1 MALDQENIDETN
13 TEEKEMSFLDHLEEL
28 RWHIVRSV
36 GAVMVGFVVAFVFA
50 KWIFDNIVFAPARPN
65 FITFRMLCKLG
76 EAINNDALCVTE
88 IPFKVQSRF
97 VTGQFSMQFTAA
109 AVIGLIIAFPYVFW
123 ELWRFIRPGLH
134 RQERQGSRGAV
145 FAVTLLFLSGVSFGY
160 FILCPMSMYFFANYT
175 ISDMIVNEFDI
186 TSYVSTI
193 VALVFGSGVLFQLP
207 VAIFFLTRIGL
218 VNPPFLRTYRK
229 HAIIIILVLAA
240 IITPPDVISQII
252 ITVPLIILYE
262 ISIFISAREVRR
274 KQRLEAL
281 EHLQQ

>member
-1 MALDQENIDETN
+1 
-13 TEEKEMSFLDHLEEL
+13 
-28 RWHIVRSV
+28 
-36 GAVMVGFVVAFVFA
+36 
-50 KWIFDNIVFAPARPN
+50 
-65 FITFRMLCKLG
+65 
-76 EAINNDALCVTE
+76 
-88 IPFKVQSRF
+88 
-97 VTGQFSMQFTAA
+97 
-109 AVIGLIIAFPYVFW
+109 VIGLIIAFPYVFW
-123 ELWRFIRPGLH
+123 ELWRFIRPGLYTT
-134 RQERQGSRGAV
+134 ERQGSRGAV

-160 FILCPMSMYFFANYT
+160 FVLCPMSMYFFANYT

-229 HAIIIILVLAA
+229 HAVIIILILAA

-252 ITVPLIILYE
+252 ITVPLWILYE

-274 KQRLEAL
+274 KKRLEAL

>member
-1 MALDQENIDETN
+1 MALDQMNSDG
-13 TEEKEMSFLDHLEEL
+13 EEKEMSFLDHLEEL

-36 GAVMVGFVVAFVFA
+36 ASILVGFVLAFVFA
-50 KWIFDNIVFAPARPN
+50 KWIFDNIVFAPAKPS
-65 FITFRMLCKLG
+65 FITFR
-76 EAINNDALCVTE
+76 ALCRLGDYFGTDAICVTQ

-109 AVIGLIIAFPYVFW
+109 FVIGLIIAFPYVFW
-123 ELWRFIRPGLH
+123 EIWRFVKPGLYKTE
-134 RQERQGSRGAV
+134 QKGSQGAV
-145 FAVTLLFLSGVSFGY
+145 FAVSALFIAGVSFGY

-193 VALVFGSGVLFQLP
+193 VALVFGSGILFQLP

-218 VNPPFLRTYRK
+218 VGPKFLRTYRK
-229 HAIIIILVLAA
+229 HAIIVILILAA
-240 IITPPDVISQII
+240 IITPPDMLSQVI
-252 ITVPLIILYE
+252 ITLPLYVLYE
-262 ISIFISAREVRR
+262 ISILISAREVRR
-274 KQRLEAL
+274 KERLEAQ

>member
-1 MALDQENIDETN
+1 MALDQQHE
-13 TEEKEMSFLDHLEEL
+13 EEKEMSFLDHLEEL

-36 GAVMVGFVVAFVFA
+36 ASVMVGFVVAFIFA

-65 FITFRMLCKLG
+65 FITFRALCKLG
-76 EAINNDALCVTE
+76 SYFGAESLCITE

-134 RQERQGSRGAV
+134 RTERQGSRGAV
-145 FAVTLLFLSGVSFGY
+145 AAVTLLFLSGVSFGY

-252 ITVPLIILYE
+252 ITVPLIVLYE
-262 ISIFISAREVRR
+262 ISILISAREVRR
-274 KQRLEAL
+274 KKRLEAL

>member
-1 MALDQENIDETN
+1 MALDQQHTD
-13 TEEKEMSFLDHLEEL
+13 EEKEMSFLDHLEEL

-36 GAVMVGFVVAFVFA
+36 GAVMVGFIAAFVSA
-50 KWIFDNIVFAPARPN
+50 KWIFDNIIFAPAKAS
-65 FITFRMLCKLG
+65 FVTFRLLCKVG
-76 EAINNDALCVTE
+76 DYFGSDALCVTE

-123 ELWRFIRPGLH
+123 EIWRFVKPGLYKT
-134 RQERQGSRGAV
+134 EKKGSRGAV

-193 VALVFGSGVLFQLP
+193 VALVFGSGLLFQLP
-207 VAIFFLTRIGL
+207 VAIFFLTRIGI

-229 HAIIIILVLAA
+229 HAVIIILVLAA
-240 IITPPDVISQII
+240 IITPPDMISQII
-252 ITVPLIILYE
+252 ITVPLWILYE
-262 ISIFISAREVRR
+262 ISILISAREVRR
-274 KQRLEAL
+274 KQRVEAL
-281 EHLQQ
+281 EAAAESKNS

>member
-1 MALDQENIDETN
+1 MALDQQNIE
-13 TEEKEMSFLDHLEEL
+13 EEKEMSFVDHLEEL

-36 GAVMVGFVVAFVFA
+36 AAVAVGFVVAFVFA
-50 KWIFDNIVFAPARPN
+50 KWIFDNIVFAPARPS
-65 FITFRMLCKLG
+65 FITFRLMCKLG
-76 EAINNDALCVTE
+76 EITNSPGLCVTE

-109 AVIGLIIAFPYVFW
+109 AVIGLILAFPYVFW
-123 ELWRFIRPGLH
+123 ELWRFIRPGLYTT
-134 RQERQGSRGAV
+134 ERQGSRGAV
-145 FAVTLLFLSGVSFGY
+145 AAVTMLFLSGVSFGY
-160 FILCPMSMYFFANYT
+160 FILCPMSMYFFASYS

-229 HAIIIILVLAA
+229 HAVIIILILAA

-252 ITVPLIILYE
+252 ITVPLWILYE

-274 KQRLEAL
+274 KKRIEAL